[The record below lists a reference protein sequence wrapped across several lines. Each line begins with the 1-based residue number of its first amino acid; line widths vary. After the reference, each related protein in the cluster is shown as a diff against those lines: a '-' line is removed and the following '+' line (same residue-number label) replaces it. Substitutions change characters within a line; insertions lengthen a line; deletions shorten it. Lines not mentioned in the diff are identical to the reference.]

1 MPTRCFVSYCHD
13 DVDRVTLDYVRFLL
27 KEHSEERYELLI
39 DEDLHYGADLTAFM
53 DLLNEVDAVIL
64 ILSPAYKRK
73 IEERKGGVYS
83 EYSKIY
89 RRYSELQEERK
100 AGKKPG
106 EILGFFDLIP
116 IVMAGDIN
124 SAVPTEIAHL
134 KFLPLSGLRVSRDD
148 RNEFLITDHIRKTY
162 LPEIRRLTDRLRFIV
177 SITSRDFRE
186 LYEEYYQRLFVENK
200 ADWTNPK
207 HVYNNYVH
215 TLFVKTFSYKK
226 IENEAVYF
234 IIGRKGSGK
243 STVTGVLHQRQRDR
257 FIGHIAINADDFDLE
272 GPYALFHFD
281 QVESDTTVVVS
292 RQRCFEFAWEA
303 FIHVCSFEILANA
316 AMAGGLRAY
325 QNERIGPLADV
336 LTKVAPKRS
345 DLSESERMRAYFTH
359 TFSSA
364 TTFAELCIDEAREDP
379 KYFYSDIQARFTRL
393 AYLRYLF
400 GDDAITA
407 LDDVLASMRRK
418 FLLTLDGFDTKF
430 DMFRRR
436 SIVEYH
442 DQLYSRASFE
452 IDWLRSLLL
461 LVLNMKQAPAV
472 RLHELV
478 QVCITVPKDRFQ
490 EIQMTERDSYRYQN
504 RYCSL
509 NWTGIELAILL
520 RKRLEE
526 LTQSSSDKGKTPEE
540 RLAFVMKGKFPHIP
554 LEIQFDYN
562 ARPYSMPVFLY
573 VLRHTFW
580 RPRDILLYYAKIL
593 AASEELRRKKV
604 KMSTDAVRRAV
615 KEATFDVIQSEFINE
630 FSSSLINI
638 REVIGCFAKV
648 QQFIPHAAIGDIIG
662 GIDFEFAVG
671 PEVVKKLD
679 EKIEYLFSI
688 GFLGV
693 QVSDELK
700 ERFDIQH
707 RHAFYFNEGS
717 SLLRTLV
724 ERRFEN
730 FTFIV
735 HPVFTEYLEIDTT
748 ARELVLELSWEY
760 LHEMEAVLSAS
771 NG

>member
-1 MPTRCFVSYCHD
+1 MPIRCFVSYCHD

-27 KEHSEERYELLI
+27 KEHSEEKYELLF
-39 DEDLHYGADLTAFM
+39 DEDLHYGADLSDFM

-64 ILSPAYKRK
+64 VLSPAYKRK
-73 IEERKGGVYS
+73 VEERKGGVYN
-83 EYSKIY
+83 EYSKIFQ
-89 RRYSELQEERK
+89 RYSELQDQRK
-100 AGKKPG
+100 TGKKPN
-106 EILGFFDLIP
+106 EITGYFDLIP
-116 IVMAGDIN
+116 VVMAGDIN
-124 SAVPTEIAHL
+124 SAVPKEIAHL

-148 RNEFLITDHIRKTY
+148 HENFIITEHIRKTFV
-162 LPEIRRLTDRLRFIV
+162 PEIRRLADRLRFVV
-177 SITSRDFRE
+177 SILSRDFGE
-186 LYEEYYQRLFVENK
+186 LYAEYYQRLFVENK

-207 HVYNNYVH
+207 HVYHNYVQ
-215 TLFVKTFSYKK
+215 TLFVKTFSYKR
-226 IENEAVYF
+226 IEQEAVYF

-243 STVTGVLHQRQRDR
+243 STVTGVLHQRQQER

-272 GPYALFHFD
+272 GPFALFHFD

-292 RQRCFEFAWEA
+292 RQRCFEFGWEA
-303 FIHVCSFEILANA
+303 FIQICAFEILVNA
-316 AMAGGLRAY
+316 AAAGNLREY
-325 QNERIGPLADV
+325 QQNRVGPLAEV
-336 LTKVAPKRS
+336 LTKVVPKRS
-345 DLSESERMRAYFTH
+345 ELSESERMRAYFTH

-379 KYFYSDIQARFTRL
+379 KYFYSDIQTRFTRL
-393 AYLRYLF
+393 AYFRYLF
-400 GDDAITA
+400 GDEAVAA
-407 LDDVLASMRRK
+407 LDDVLASMRKK

-442 DQLYSRASFE
+442 DQLYQRASFE

-461 LVLNMKQAPAV
+461 LVLNMKQTPAG

-526 LTQSSSDKGKTPEE
+526 LTQSSTDKEKSPED
-540 RLAFVMKGKFPHIP
+540 RLAAIMRAKFPHIP
-554 LEIQFDYN
+554 LDIQFEYN
-562 ARPYSMPVFLY
+562 GRPYSMPVFLY

-593 AASEELRRKKV
+593 AAAEELRRKKA

-630 FSSSLINI
+630 FESSFINI
-638 REVIGCFAKV
+638 RQVIGAFAKV
-648 QQFIPHAAIGDIIG
+648 KQFIPFADVGELIG
-662 GIDFEFAVG
+662 GIDFQFAVG

-693 QVSDELK
+693 QVGDDLK

-760 LHEMEAVLSAS
+760 LHEMEAVLSTS
-771 NG
+771 NA